1 MEEKN
6 KKLERSLWT
15 FHRRHPFSVLE
26 NIEDD
31 WDLHDFSSPSG
42 LSVSEDDYH
51 VFVEAALPGIRPEE
65 IDMIFEKGILWIKA
79 EKKEESEDKKK
90 KYYRKALSTFS
101 YQVAV
106 PGDID
111 ETKQPDATCKNGIL
125 RVAFAK
131 KTAGPS
137 KKIPIKEG

>member
-1 MEEKN
+1 MQ
-6 KKLERSLWT
+6 RSLKSL
-15 FHRRHPFSVLE
+15 HRNRQPFSVLE

-42 LSVSEDDYH
+42 LSVSEDDNYVH
-51 VFVEAALPGIRPEE
+51 VEAALPGIRPEE

-101 YQVAV
+101 YQIAV

-111 ETKQPDATCKNGIL
+111 ESKQPDAACKHGIL
-125 RVAFAK
+125 KVAFAK
-131 KTAGPS
+131 KTSGPS